1 MFQPS
6 NVTELPSMTII
17 IYLSGKYA
25 ASHHMVDLVGTA
37 ANVQTPAY
45 NRQYIYKPCSI
56 EQQLTTTSFLQ
67 IISTKHEYTS

>member
-1 MFQPS
+1 
-6 NVTELPSMTII
+6 MTII

-45 NRQYIYKPCSI
+45 NKAVYTQTLFNRA
-56 EQQLTTTSFLQ
+56 TTYYNLIPSNNF
-67 IISTKHEYTS
+67 Y